1 MKMRKT
7 IIASVVLAL
16 SLNAVAVNEAKLEKA
31 KKGDYWA
38 MVGVALDYCKEGNYR
53 EAFYWQENVINH
65 LRFKAN
71 ATDEDKENLEF
82 YMTRLAEGYASGTC
96 DPYGEGK
103 GKQLFLPDYRLA
115 ERWYS
120 SLAFIKNPVS
130 SHPYNAKYKLADIY
144 FWGKGGIEKNLM
156 LAKGYYKELAELSD
170 DVIAEMAKKDELNSA
185 SIQETRGNARS
196 RLAQMYYFG
205 NNAPQDDELAYQWA
219 EKAKQDGR
227 SYGAKIQA
235 VLLYEGR
242 GTKQNKQEALRLMRA
257 VCDGWGDE
265 SACNWYQDMK
275 ANRPLRREGEL

>member
-7 IIASVVLAL
+7 LIASVVLAL
-16 SLNAVAVNEAKLEKA
+16 SFNAMAVNEARLEKA

-38 MVGVALDYCKEGNYR
+38 MMGVAGDYCKEGNYR
-53 EAFYWQENVINH
+53 EAFYWQEKVINH
-65 LRFKAN
+65 LFFKAN
-71 ATDEDKENLEF
+71 ATDKDKKDLEF
-82 YMTRLAEGYASGTC
+82 YMRELAEGYASGTC
-96 DPYGEGK
+96 DPFGE

-120 SLAFIKNPVS
+120 RLAFIKTPESNA
-130 SHPYNAKYKLADIY
+130 PYDAKFKLADIY
-144 FWGKGGIEKNLM
+144 FWGKGGIEKNLV

-170 DVIAEMAKKDELNSA
+170 DVIAEMAKKNKLGSEAL
-185 SIQETRGNARS
+185 QETRGNARY

-219 EKAKQDGR
+219 EKARQDKNF
-227 SYGAKIQA
+227 YGARMQA
-235 VLLYEGR
+235 FLLYDGR

-257 VCDGWGDE
+257 VCDGLGDE

-275 ANRPLRREGEL
+275 ANRPLRRKGGL

>member
-7 IIASVVLAL
+7 LIASVVLAL
-16 SLNAVAVNEAKLEKA
+16 SFNAVAVNEARLEEA

-38 MVGVALDYCKEGNYR
+38 MRGVALDYCKEGNYR

-65 LRFKAN
+65 LDFKAN
-71 ATDEDKENLEF
+71 ATDKDKKDLEF
-82 YMTRLAEGYASGTC
+82 SMSKLADGYASGTC

-115 ERWYS
+115 VRWYS
-120 SLAFIKNPVS
+120 RLAFIKNPVS
-130 SHPYNAKYKLADIY
+130 SHPYNAKYKLAKIY
-144 FWGKGGIEKNLM
+144 FWGKGGIEKDLM
-156 LAKGYYKELAELSD
+156 RAKGYYKELAELSD
-170 DVIAEMAKKDELNSA
+170 DVLKKDTV
-185 SIQETRGNARS
+185 IRETRGNARY
-196 RLAQMYYFG
+196 RLAQMYFFG

-219 EKAKQDGR
+219 DKARQDGNP
-227 SYGAKIQA
+227 YGARMQA

-242 GTKQNKQEALRLMRA
+242 ETKQNKQEALRLMRA

>member
-7 IIASVVLAL
+7 LIASVVLAL
-16 SLNAVAVNEAKLEKA
+16 SFNAVAVNEARLEEA

-38 MVGVALDYCKEGNYR
+38 MRGVALDYCKEGNYR

-65 LRFKAN
+65 LDFKAN
-71 ATDEDKENLEF
+71 ATDKDKKDLEF
-82 YMTRLAEGYASGTC
+82 YMSELADGYASGTC

-115 ERWYS
+115 VRWYS
-120 SLAFIKNPVS
+120 RLAFIKNPVS
-130 SHPYNAKYKLADIY
+130 YHPYNAKYDLAKIY
-144 FWGKGGIEKNLM
+144 FWGKGGIEKDLM
-156 LAKGYYKELAELSD
+156 RAKGYYKELAELSD
-170 DVIAEMAKKDELNSA
+170 DVAKKNMV
-185 SIQETRGNARS
+185 IRETRGNARY

-205 NNAPQDDELAYQWA
+205 NNAPQDDKLAYQWA
-219 EKAKQDGR
+219 DKARQDGNP
-227 SYGAKIQA
+227 YGARMQA

-242 GTKQNKQEALRLMRA
+242 ETKQNKQEALRLMRA

>member
-16 SLNAVAVNEAKLEKA
+16 SFNAMAVNEARLEEA

-38 MVGVALDYCKEGNYR
+38 MKGVALDYCKEGNYR

-65 LRFKAN
+65 LRFKVN
-71 ATDEDKENLEF
+71 ATDEDKKNLEL
-82 YMTRLAEGYASGTC
+82 YMRELADGYASGTC

-120 SLAFIKNPVS
+120 DLALTKNPLS
-130 SHPYNAKYKLADIY
+130 FSPYYAKLQLAEIY
-144 FWGKGGIEKNLM
+144 FWGKGGIEKNLI
-156 LAKGYYKELAELSD
+156 LAKRHYKELAELSD
-170 DVIAEMAKKDELNSA
+170 DVAKKDLAIEEA
-185 SIQETRGNARS
+185 RGNARY
-196 RLAQMYYFG
+196 RLAQRYFFG
-205 NNAPQDDELAYQWA
+205 DNAPQDDKLAYQWA
-219 EKAKQDGR
+219 EKARQDKNP
-227 SYGAKIQA
+227 YGARMQA

-242 GTKQNKQEALRLMRA
+242 GTKQNKQAALRLMRE
-257 VCDGWGDE
+257 VCDIEGNE

-275 ANRPLRREGEL
+275 ADRPLRKGAL

>member
-1 MKMRKT
+1 MRKT
-7 IIASVVLAL
+7 LITTVVLAL
-16 SLNAVAVNEAKLEKA
+16 SFNAVAVDEAKLEKA
-31 KKGDYWA
+31 KKGDYRA
-38 MVGVALDYCKEGNYR
+38 MKRVALDYCKEGNYR

-96 DPYGEGK
+96 DLYGEGK

-130 SHPYNAKYKLADIY
+130 SYPYKAKFKLAEIY
-144 FWGKGGIEKNLM
+144 FLGEGGIEKNLL
-156 LAKGYYKELAELSD
+156 LAKAYYKELAELSD
-170 DVIAEMAKKDELNSA
+170 DVIAEMAKKNKLSSEAL
-185 SIQETRGNARS
+185 QEIRGNARY

-205 NNAPQDDELAYQWA
+205 NNAPQDDKLAYQWA
-219 EKAKQDGR
+219 EKARQDKNF
-227 SYGAKIQA
+227 YGARMQA
-235 VLLYEGR
+235 FLLYDGR
-242 GTKQNKQEALRLMRA
+242 GTKQNKQEALHLMRA

>member
-7 IIASVVLAL
+7 LIASVVLAL
-16 SLNAVAVNEAKLEKA
+16 SFNAVAVNEAELEKA

-38 MVGVALDYCKEGNYR
+38 MWGVAGDYCKEGNYR

-65 LRFKAN
+65 LRFKDN
-71 ATDEDKENLEF
+71 ATDGDKRDLEF
-82 YMTRLAEGYASGTC
+82 YMSKLANGYASGTC
-96 DPYGEGK
+96 DPYGEGR

-115 ERWYS
+115 VRWYS

-130 SHPYNAKYKLADIY
+130 FYPYNAKFKLAEIY
-144 FWGKGGIEKNLM
+144 FLGEGGIEKDLM
-156 LAKGYYKELAELSD
+156 RAKGYYKELAELSD
-170 DVIAEMAKKDELNSA
+170 DVAKEDSV
-185 SIQETRGNARS
+185 IQDTRGNARW
-196 RLAQMYYFG
+196 RLAQMYFFG

-219 EKAKQDGR
+219 EKARQDGS

-242 GTKQNKQEALRLMRA
+242 GAKQNKQTALRLMRA

-265 SACNWYQDMK
+265 RACNWYQDMK
-275 ANRPLRREGEL
+275 ANRPLRKGAL

>member
-16 SLNAVAVNEAKLEKA
+16 SFNAVAVNEAELEKA
-31 KKGDYWA
+31 KKGDYRA
-38 MVGVALDYCKEGNYR
+38 MGRVALDYCKEGNYR
-53 EAFYWQENVINH
+53 EAFYWQEKIINH
-65 LRFKAN
+65 LNDGYFF
-71 ATDEDKENLEF
+71 EF
-82 YMTRLAEGYASGTC
+82 EMIKLADGYARGTC
-96 DPYGEGK
+96 DPYGEGR

-115 ERWYS
+115 VRWYS

-130 SHPYNAKYKLADIY
+130 YHPYNAKLELAEIY
-144 FWGKGGIEKNLM
+144 FWGEGGIEKDLM
-156 LAKGYYKELAELSD
+156 RAKGYYKELAELSD
-170 DVIAEMAKKDELNSA
+170 DVLKKDTV
-185 SIQETRGNARS
+185 IRETRGNARY

-219 EKAKQDGR
+219 EKARQDGN
-227 SYGAKIQA
+227 SYGARMQA

-257 VCDGWGDE
+257 VCDAWGYE

-275 ANRPLRREGEL
+275 ADRPLRKGAL

>member
-38 MVGVALDYCKEGNYR
+38 MTGVAGDYCKEGNYR

-65 LRFKAN
+65 LSFKAN
-71 ATDEDKENLEF
+71 ATDEDKKDLEF
-82 YMTRLAEGYASGTC
+82 DMSELAEGYASGTC
-96 DPYGEGK
+96 DPYGEGE

-115 ERWYS
+115 KRWYS
-120 SLAFIKNPVS
+120 RLAFIENPVS
-130 SHPYNAKYKLADIY
+130 FYPYNAKFKLAKIY
-144 FWGKGGIEKNLM
+144 FFGEGGIEKNLL
-156 LAKGYYKELAELSD
+156 LAKGYYKELAELND
-170 DVIAEMAKKDELNSA
+170 DVIIEMAKKNKLDSA
-185 SIQETRGNARS
+185 SLQETRGNARY

-205 NNAPQDDELAYQWA
+205 NNAPQDDKLAYQWA
-219 EKAKQDGR
+219 DKARQDGNP
-227 SYGAKIQA
+227 YGARMQA
-235 VLLYEGR
+235 VLLYESR
-242 GTKQNKQEALRLMRA
+242 ETKQNKQEALRLMRA
-257 VCDGWGDE
+257 VCDGLGDE